1 MKLDVQKMSLTRS
14 MGHDMSQVL
23 GFENEF
29 MQIKRFFFL
38 GILGSFFHNN
48 ELFVN
53 TFSAQEKN
61 FS

>member
-1 MKLDVQKMSLTRS
+1 MSSTMS
-14 MGHDMSQVL
+14 IDHDMSHVV
-23 GFENEF
+23 GFENEI
-29 MQIKRFFFL
+29 MQIKNVFL